1 MKDVSEF
8 GAIHSLIGQAGMAAS
23 KAIRNP
29 YQNNKRGKLGR
40 KTHFSWKNDPGCQF
54 FLQKDMPIFHS
65 PIINYAL
72 VPFQT
77 IFAPEIVLY
86 DDQQKKYQ
94 GKSDANPLHG

>member
-1 MKDVSEF
+1 MLLNLVPF
-8 GAIHSLIGQAGMAAS
+8 IPLIGQAGMAAN

-29 YQNNKRGKLGR
+29 YQINKRGKLGR
-40 KTHFSWKNDPGCQF
+40 KTHFAWKNDTGCQF
-54 FLQKDMPIFHS
+54 FNQKDMPIFHS
-65 PIINYAL
+65 PIKNYVK

-94 GKSDANPLHG
+94 GKSDANPLYG